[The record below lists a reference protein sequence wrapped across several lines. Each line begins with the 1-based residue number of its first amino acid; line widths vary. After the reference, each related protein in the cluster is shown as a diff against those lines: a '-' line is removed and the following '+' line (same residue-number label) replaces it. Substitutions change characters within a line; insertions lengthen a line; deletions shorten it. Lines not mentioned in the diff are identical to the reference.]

1 MLKYKQEK
9 LLGKG
14 GFGSAF
20 LASRRD
26 GTRVVIKEVR
36 LQGMSRK
43 EVDDAKK
50 EAAFLASVRH
60 PNIVAFIESFTENG
74 KLCLVMEYADGGD
87 LAGRIAALKKER
99 KSMSEDEALT
109 YFVQICLAVKH
120 LHDRRI
126 VHRDIKGANVRLS
139 RAGVRLHAELIA
151 LQRAELPPEA
161 VGAYAWSAG
170 RYDYQLHWPVTQLP
184 ALSVIY
190 PCRLLQIF
198 LTRSGIVKL
207 GDLGIARALA
217 SSMDLA
223 KT

>member
-20 LASRRD
+20 LASRKD
-26 GTRVVIKEVR
+26 GSRVVIKEVR

-50 EAAFLASVRH
+50 EASFLASVRH

-74 KLCLVMEYADGGD
+74 KLYLVMEYADGGD

-99 KSMSEDEALT
+99 KSMSEDEALA

-126 VHRDIKGANVRLS
+126 VHRDIKGANVGRCVAKAGS
-139 RAGVRLHAELIA
+139 TRAMQCSPGFASSSPTLIA
-151 LQRAELPPEA
+151 RHHRLAADLPDSH
-161 VGAYAWSAG
+161 GHCQAG
-170 RYDYQLHWPVTQLP
+170 RSGHCARPRQLRGPRQDADRHALLP
-184 ALSVIY
+184 QPRTVSE
-190 PCRLLQIF
+190 P
-198 LTRSGIVKL
+198 
-207 GDLGIARALA
+207 
-217 SSMDLA
+217 
-223 KT
+223 

>member
-20 LASRRD
+20 LASRKD

-50 EAAFLASVRH
+50 EASFLASVRH

-74 KLCLVMEYADGGD
+74 KLYLVMEYADGGD

-99 KSMSEDEALT
+99 KSMSEDEALA

-126 VHRDIKGANVRLS
+126 VHRDIKGANVS
-139 RAGVRLHAELIA
+139 
-151 LQRAELPPEA
+151 
-161 VGAYAWSAG
+161 
-170 RYDYQLHWPVTQLP
+170 
-184 ALSVIY
+184 
-190 PCRLLQIF
+190 
-198 LTRSGIVKL
+198 
-207 GDLGIARALA
+207 
-217 SSMDLA
+217 
-223 KT
+223 